1 MPANL
6 TDIPNWALR
15 DVFLTQSFGS
25 AALGESSGT
34 ANEAKC
40 GAFTYRINGVGYN
53 KQADTDFAILPVA
66 TQAASTTAY
75 WLIVIDAAGAIT
87 FLAPPTA
94 VTGSPDTTGLLLAEQ
109 PEDKCV
115 IGIMKLV
122 TTTEITFGT
131 NDLGGAGTFVNLNT
145 YPIDGDPTVFTYA

>member
-1 MPANL
+1 MPGSI
-6 TDIPNWALR
+6 TDIPNAAFR

-25 AALGESSGT
+25 AALGESAGT

-53 KQADTDFAILPVA
+53 KAADTDFAILPVA
-66 TQAASTTAY
+66 TQAATTTKY

-87 FLAPPTA
+87 FIAPPTA
-94 VTGSPDTTGLLLAEQ
+94 NAANPDTTGLLLAEQ
-109 PEDKCV
+109 PANKAV

-122 TTTEITFGT
+122 TTTAITFGT
-131 NDLGGAGTFVNLNT
+131 DDLGGAGTFVNLNT
-145 YPIDGDPTVFTYA
+145 YPVDGDPTVFTYS

>member
-1 MPANL
+1 MTATLNDVPSV
-6 TDIPNWALR
+6 PLR

-25 AALGESSGT
+25 AALGESTGT

-53 KQADTDFAILPVA
+53 KAADTDFAILPVA
-66 TQAASTTAY
+66 TQAANTTQY
-75 WLIVIDAAGAIT
+75 WLIVIDSTGAIT
-87 FLAPPTA
+87 FLPPPA
-94 VTGSPDTTGLLLAEQ
+94 ANAANPDTTGLLLAEQ
-109 PEDKCV
+109 PANKAV

-122 TTTEITFGT
+122 TTTAITFGT
-131 NDLGGAGTFVNLNT
+131 NDLAGAGTFVNLNT